1 MTYLLIAPAA
11 AFCTA
16 FLGTGLILWR
26 RWHWAVDHPNDRSLH
41 SDPTPRSGGLAVMAA
56 VLGATALAA
65 VFTSRLPL
73 AALALAVVLA
83 AVSLADDRGGLPIR
97 ARLGAHLLAAGVFA
111 AYLTDNNAP
120 WWWMAGAVLGMTAM
134 TNFFNFMDGANG
146 LAGGMAVA
154 GFGFYGI
161 AGMASAPDMAT
172 FCMVVAAAAAG
183 FLCFNLGG
191 RIFMGD
197 GGSVPLGFLAAAIGL
212 EGWTR
217 GVWPLWFGPLVFA
230 PFVIDATVTLIKRA
244 ARGERFWLAHREHYY
259 QRLVRSGWSHRRLA
273 GAEYAFMLAC
283 GIAALVARTGDAQVR
298 TVAFATIGALFL
310 GAMVLIDRRWRRY
323 QATQSPSR

>member
-1 MTYLLIAPAA
+1 MTHLFIAPAA
-11 AFCTA
+11 AFFTA
-16 FLGTGLILWR
+16 FFITGLMLWR

-56 VLGATALAA
+56 VLGATALATLL
-65 VFTSRLPL
+65 TSRMPL

-83 AVSLADDRGGLPIR
+83 AISLADDRGGLPIR

-111 AYLTDNNAP
+111 AYLTDNSAP
-120 WWWMAGAVLGMTAM
+120 WWWMTGTVLGITAM

-161 AGMASAPDMAT
+161 AGMTNAPDLAT

-197 GGSVPLGFLAAAIGL
+197 GGSVPLGFLAAAIGI

-217 GVWPLWFGPLVFA
+217 GVWPLSFGPLVFA
-230 PFVIDATVTLIKRA
+230 PFVVDATVTVLRRA

-273 GAEYAFMLAC
+273 SAEYTLMLAC
-283 GIAALVARTGDAQVR
+283 GTAALAARAGDASVQAI
-298 TVAFATIGALFL
+298 AFATIGALLL
-310 GAMVLIDRRWRRY
+310 GAMVLVDRRWRRY
-323 QATQSPSR
+323 LATQGASR